1 MLLAA
6 GGGSR
11 GGASVRR
18 WLGWASFAAC
28 GAAIAIGC
36 GGSGGGAPFD
46 LGDSGS
52 TGDGSSSGSASGSG
66 STSGGS
72 GSSSGS
78 FADSGGGDATTGSS
92 TSSGGGIGDA
102 TLDIAFP
109 DSFFG
114 PDTSASGSS
123 GGPDSTTGDGGTPC
137 SPNGVTCQGSVAQI
151 CSSGTLTTT
160 DCSTLLPPHTC
171 ANGFGCVVCQPGTG
185 TCNGSTGT
193 ACNSSGTATTT
204 YVCDPLQGETCDA
217 ATGQCDGDCAN
228 VGTSYIGCEYYAVTM
243 LNHLLNQGTFY
254 FSVSLSNT
262 STVNAATVNIQGGAL
277 ATPTVVTIP
286 AGQLSEVK
294 LPWVKALSCGPGNKT
309 GTCNGDQVN
318 QAVPPGTTL
327 ATNGAYHI
335 RSTEPL
341 TAYEFNARD
350 YQIGNA
356 YSYTNDASLLL
367 PVNAMTGA
375 YHVASWPTF
384 GTWPGLMTVIAT
396 VANTQVTVAATNPI
410 QPYGALT
417 AAGGTITLA
426 NAGDTLQIMSALN
439 AAGGATYGKD
449 PSGTSITA
457 NNPIEVFGGHSCVY
471 INTGTGYCDHLEQV
485 SFPDET
491 LRGEYLVTVPFN
503 QNATPQQWVKIVG
516 TKASTHIAF
525 DPPVAAA
532 QTINAGTVVTLQGVT
547 QNFHVY
553 STDSPQLPFSVAQYM
568 VGQNN
573 FGVGCVDVQPPAGQT
588 CGDPSMSLAVATP
601 QFRSSYQ
608 FSAPQSYYQNWVN
621 VIAPVGA
628 VVTVDGATVTGYA
641 AIGASGYQVAHVNLC
656 GITSATCNPVHLA
669 SGTAAFGIEVYGYG
683 AYTSYMYPGGLNLT
697 RQ

>member
-1 MLLAA
+1 M
-6 GGGSR
+6 R
-11 GGASVRR
+11 N
-18 WLGWASFAAC
+18 WLRWASFATC
-28 GAAIAIGC
+28 GAAIAVGC
-36 GGSGGGAPFD
+36 GSSGSGSPFD

-52 TGDGSSSGSASGSG
+52 TGDGATSGSG
-66 STSGGS
+66 SSSGNS
-72 GSSSGS
+72 GSSGS
-78 FADSGGGDATTGSS
+78 FADSGDDATSASS
-92 TSSGGGIGDA
+92 TSSGGGGGGDA

-114 PDTSASGSS
+114 PDTSGS
-123 GGPDSTTGDGGTPC
+123 GGPDSTAGEGGTPC
-137 SPNGVTCQGSVAQI
+137 SPNGVTCQGTTADI
-151 CSSGTLTTT
+151 CSAGTLTTT
-160 DCSTLLPPHTC
+160 DCATLSPPQTC

-185 TCNGSTGT
+185 TCNGNVGT
-193 ACNSSGTATTT
+193 ACNSTGTATTT
-204 YVCDPLQGETCDA
+204 YTCDALQGETCDTT
-217 ATGQCDGDCAN
+217 TGQCDGDCASL
-228 VGTSYIGCEYYAVTM
+228 GASYIGCEYYAVTM
-243 LNHLLNQGTFY
+243 LNHLLDQGTFY

-277 ATPTVVTIP
+277 TTAMTVTIP
-286 AGQLSEVK
+286 AGQLTEVK
-294 LPWVKALSCGPGNKT
+294 LPWVKALSCGAGNST
-309 GTCNGDQVN
+309 GTCNGDAEN
-318 QAVPPGTTL
+318 QPVPPGTTL
-327 ATNGAYHI
+327 ASKGAYHI

-350 YQIGNA
+350 YQIGA
-356 YSYTNDASLLL
+356 EYSYTNDASLLL
-367 PVNAMTGA
+367 PVNAMTAA

-384 GTWPGLMTVIAT
+384 GTWPGLMTVVAT

-410 QPYGALT
+410 QTYGTLT
-417 AAGGTITLA
+417 AAGGMITLP

-439 AAGGATYGKD
+439 SAGGATYGKD
-449 PSGTSITA
+449 PSGTAITA

-471 INTGTGYCDHLEQV
+471 INTNTGYCDHIEQV

-491 LRGEYLVTVPFN
+491 LRGDYLVTLPYN
-503 QNATPQQWVKIVG
+503 QNSTPQQWVKIVG
-516 TKASTHIAF
+516 TKPTTHIAF
-525 DPPVAAA
+525 DPAVAAA

-553 STDSPQLPFSVAQYM
+553 STDTPPQPFSVAQYM

-573 FGVGCVDVQPPAGQT
+573 FGSGCVDVQPPAGQT

-621 VIAPVGA
+621 VIAPTGA
-628 VVTVDGATVTGYA
+628 TVTVDGVTVAGYS
-641 AIGASGYQVAHVNLC
+641 AIGGSGYQVAHVNLC
-656 GITSATCNPVHLA
+656 ANTSASCNPVHQA
-669 SGTAAFGIEVYGYG
+669 SGTASFGIEVYGYG